1 MTAFYFAAA
10 LLAAVALTM
19 LLRPLRAK
27 QQTADADN
35 ASLKSNNEI
44 YRTQLAELDRDRS
57 IGQISEVDYAEASN
71 ELQRRLL
78 DDAAASSAS
87 NSPPTAGTNH
97 SRYTRIAVALL
108 LPLGALAI
116 YSQIGNPTA
125 ALSPAEQTQ
134 QAQVTMDGMI
144 AKLRAKLDA
153 QPDNPEGWAMLAQS
167 YGALGRW
174 DDAAQAFTHIGPTL
188 AQDPRLLAAFAE
200 VLARQAGGNFAGKPR
215 TLIALAL
222 KLDPRHAYAL
232 MLAGSDAYQDQ
243 RWADVEAHWEPL
255 LAQLDPESEDAK
267 ALTLGLAK
275 AREMRG
281 GAASAQSAKSP
292 VGAGETTASQT
303 TALQGG
309 RAKDALLAVA
319 DGNTPSNTAVTGS
332 VELSAELK
340 RKTLPDDTVFI
351 FARAVNADGS
361 PASRMPLAV
370 KRARVADLPITFV
383 LDDSMAMTPQAK
395 ISAAKLL
402 RVEARISRS
411 GNAVPAAG
419 DIAGSSAVNKP
430 GTKKLRIALDHV
442 LP

>member
-292 VGAGETTASQT
+292 VGA
-303 TALQGG
+303 
-309 RAKDALLAVA
+309 D
-319 DGNTPSNTAVTGS
+319 NTPSNTAVSGS

-370 KRARVADLPITFV
+370 KRARVADLPISFV